1 MNGGTNPLESPDVYR
16 VRLGNREIILIATA
30 HVSRESA
37 VLVQQAI
44 KAAQPDSVCVELDE
58 ARHAQLRNQ
67 QRFESLDLKQVI
79 RQQQLLPLLV
89 NLLLVSYQQKLG
101 GKLGVLPGSEFI
113 AAIEEAERQNVRVML
128 CDRNIKVTLRRAWAA
143 LTWCQEFMLLA
154 AVLGS
159 AFETPDLTEEDLRH
173 MREQDIVTRLIEELG
188 RELPGLSTV
197 LIDERDHYLAER
209 IRQAPGDRVLAVVGA
224 GHVKGILQ
232 ALTSDHTVDLA
243 SLETIP
249 PSSAVWQWLAW
260 SMPAVIIAAIAW
272 IGWQHGVTEAGNN
285 ILFWVLITGV
295 PSMLATLLAAAHP
308 LTALSALVSA
318 PITTLSPILGVGYIA
333 AFVEA
338 YVRPPRVYELRN
350 SARDVSSLRQ
360 WWTNRLLRIL
370 LVFVLSSL
378 GGSAGMLIGSAEII
392 RNLFR

>member
-1 MNGGTNPLESPDVYR
+1 M
-16 VRLGNREIILIATA
+16 
-30 HVSRESA
+30 
-37 VLVQQAI
+37 
-44 KAAQPDSVCVELDE
+44 
-58 ARHAQLRNQ
+58 
-67 QRFESLDLKQVI
+67 
-79 RQQQLLPLLV
+79 
-89 NLLLVSYQQKLG
+89 
-101 GKLGVLPGSEFI
+101 
-113 AAIEEAERQNVRVML
+113 
-128 CDRNIKVTLRRAWAA
+128 
-143 LTWCQEFMLLA
+143 
-154 AVLGS
+154 
-159 AFETPDLTEEDLRH
+159 
-173 MREQDIVTRLIEELG
+173 
-188 RELPGLSTV
+188 PGLSTV